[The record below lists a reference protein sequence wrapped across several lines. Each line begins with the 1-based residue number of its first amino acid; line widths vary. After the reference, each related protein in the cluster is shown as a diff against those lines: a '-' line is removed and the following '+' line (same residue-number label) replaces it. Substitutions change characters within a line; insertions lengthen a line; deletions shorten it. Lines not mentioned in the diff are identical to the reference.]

1 MSVNQIID
9 HCWLLD
15 NSKLLLYQL
24 KETNDTLLF
33 KELRRDLR
41 TVIRYDNFD
50 YHAYV
55 TLMKASITEY
65 KNEDD
70 NIRKIELLESM
81 CSVADEIMFENPDVA
96 NSEYFQRKVTEIY
109 TLLEDTDTVKSYIEE
124 LVANK

>member
-1 MSVNQIID
+1 
-9 HCWLLD
+9 
-15 NSKLLLYQL
+15 
-24 KETNDTLLF
+24 
-33 KELRRDLR
+33 
-41 TVIRYDNFD
+41 
-50 YHAYV
+50 
-55 TLMKASITEY
+55 MKASITEY

-124 LVANK
+124 LVANGSSAGLYVWARRF

>member
-1 MSVNQIID
+1 MGNRNAIIVES
-9 HCWLLD
+9 C